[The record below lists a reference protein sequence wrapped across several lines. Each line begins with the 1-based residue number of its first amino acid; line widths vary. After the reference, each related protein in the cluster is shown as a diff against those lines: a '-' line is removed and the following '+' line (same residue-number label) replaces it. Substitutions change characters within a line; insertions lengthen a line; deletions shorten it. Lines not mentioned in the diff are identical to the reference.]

1 MTNTSTTTG
10 RIKRL
15 TDHGYGFIR
24 SDKQVR
30 DIFFHAR
37 SLSEDTNYNELRNG
51 DIVEFVLTENDKG
64 LNAEDVRL
72 IRSPASRRQVEI
84 EEELI

>member
-1 MTNTSTTTG
+1 MTNTTTTG

-24 SDKQVR
+24 SDRQVK

-37 SLSEDTNYNELRNG
+37 SLSPDTNYNELRNG

-72 IRSPASRRQVEI
+72 IRSPSTNRRMEI
-84 EEELI
+84 EDEIM